1 MSIKSAFPNLQPSL
15 LLDFANVKKLD
26 PRITFSRASTG
37 RVYDGR
43 SVAKAE
49 ENLLV
54 RSEDFTVT
62 ASWAN
67 TGTTDTAN
75 TDVAPD
81 GTTTADTLTA
91 LNDSVSGNA
100 RIEQETPVVNGLPY
114 TFSVFVKNGTI
125 DYVQLFYPSSRFGAN
140 AYANFDLT
148 GSGALGTV
156 GASATATITAST
168 NGFFRISITATCTSS
183 GTGSS
188 LIQMIDS
195 PTAARAASITRT
207 GQTAILWGA
216 QLEQRSAVT
225 AYTATTTQPITNY
238 IPALQTAAAGQ
249 ARFDHNGAESLGLLI
264 EEQRTNLLTYSEEFN
279 DASWNKNNLTVS
291 ANIAVSPSGALTADQ
306 LVEDAADTNKHIRA
320 INTSLTSGT
329 AVTFSCYIKP
339 SNCDAIAF
347 REGLVSGDAVTYKF
361 STGTQTSQ
369 GTRFSGITATS
380 VGNGWFRLSAVFTP
394 TSNATH
400 QFRVHLLG
408 NNYDQSTNPSVSTYT
423 YTGNGYSGIFIW
435 GAQLEAGA
443 FPTSYIPTTS
453 ASVTRSAD
461 AASMTGANFSSW
473 YRADEGTMYAEF
485 VRATTS
491 TVARV
496 LQVDDGTSSN
506 RIYIGGGTTGTLVA
520 VVGGTSAAGI
530 TSNTIAANQNVKVA
544 GAYKVDNFA
553 VSTSGAAVGTD
564 TSGAIPVV
572 TTARIGVNESG
583 NPYLNGTIKKLSFYP
598 VRCTDAQLIALT
610 Q

>member
-1 MSIKSAFPNLQPSL
+1 MSIKNLFPNLFPSL
-15 LLDFANVKKLD
+15 LLDFANTKRLD
-26 PRITFSRASTG
+26 PRITFSRASTA
-37 RVYDGR
+37 RYYDGKT
-43 SVAKAE
+43 VAKAE
-49 ENLLV
+49 ENLV
-54 RSEDFTVT
+54 TYSQEFDNAAWSKTNSAVT
-62 ASWAN
+62 ANS
-67 TGTTDTAN
+67 TT
-75 TDVAPD
+75 APD
-81 GTTTADTLTA
+81 GTSTADTLDEQTA
-91 LNDSVSGNA
+91 TGVHQLGATVTLVASSSYVISCFFKDNTA
-100 RIEQETPVVNGLPY
+100 Q
-114 TFSVFVKNGTI
+114 
-125 DYVQLFYPSSRFGAN
+125 YVQLGLWGSASQ
-140 AYANFDLT
+140 YATVEFDLT
-148 GSGALGTV
+148 AGTAPNTFTAGTGWAVSSSSITSVGGSWYRCVAV
-156 GASATATITAST
+156 ITA
-168 NGFFRISITATCTSS
+168 GTAGGSVAGIALSDGTSAVS
-183 GTGSS
+183 NRGIRSYAGTSR
-188 LIQMIDS
+188 
-195 PTAARAASITRT
+195 TAFV
-207 GQTAILWGA
+207 WGA

-225 AYTATTTQPITNY
+225 AYSATTTQPITNY

-264 EEQRTNLLTYSEEFN
+264 EEQRTNSFERSEEFDN
-279 DASWNKNNLTVS
+279 AYWTKTGLTIGANVIVAPNGTLTGDKLIEDTGNSFHRVQTIVVTSANPHAISVYAKAAERGFMFLRDATNAVGVWFNLT
-291 ANIAVSPSGALTADQ
+291 N
-306 LVEDAADTNKHIRA
+306 
-320 INTSLTSGT
+320 GT
-329 AVTFSCYIKP
+329 V
-339 SNCDAIAF
+339 
-347 REGLVSGDAVTYKF
+347 
-361 STGTQTSQ
+361 GTQNA
-369 GTRFSGITATS
+369 GITGS
-380 VGNGWFRLSAVFTP
+380 IQFVGNGWYRCTALRTTLAASTTWAIGVA
-394 TSNATH
+394 NADAA
-400 QFRVHLLG
+400 G
-408 NNYDQSTNPSVSTYT
+408 S
-423 YTGNGYSGIFIW
+423 YTGDGYSGIYIW

-443 FPTSYIPTTS
+443 FATSYVPTTS

>member
-1 MSIKSAFPNLQPSL
+1 MSIKSLYSTVQPSL
-15 LLDFANVKKLD
+15 LLDFANTKRLD

-37 RVYDGR
+37 RFYDGVT
-43 SVAKAE
+43 VAKAE
-49 ENLLV
+49 ENLVLF
-54 RSEDFTVT
+54 SQGAFNNTTYFTKVSVT
-62 ASWAN
+62 VSDNA
-67 TGTTDTAN
+67 GT
-75 TDVAPD
+75 APD
-81 GTTTADTLTA
+81 GTSTSSLVTLSAANAAHQVFVATSGASRPTT
-91 LNDSVSGNA
+91 VSGQTYV
-100 RIEQETPVVNGLPY
+100 I
-114 TFSVFVKNGTI
+114 SVFAKEGTHSFI
-125 DYVQLFYPSSRFGAN
+125 QLIFGSVAFGGN
-140 AYANFDLT
+140 AWANFNLNT
-148 GSGALGTV
+148 GAAGTV
-156 GASATATITAST
+156 GADATASIVNIGGGWYRCIVVATATAAAPYSWETSFVENGTST
-168 NGFFRISITATCTSS
+168 RNQAWAALGTETVSI
-183 GTGSS
+183 
-188 LIQMIDS
+188 
-195 PTAARAASITRT
+195 
-207 GQTAILWGA
+207 WGA

-225 AYTATTTQPITNY
+225 AYSATTTQPITNY

-264 EEQRTNLLTYSEEFN
+264 EEQRTNSFERSEEFDN
-279 DASWNKNNLTVS
+279 AYWTKTGLTIGANVIVAPNGTLTGDKLIEDTGNSFHRVQTIVVTSANPHAISVYAKAAERGFMFLRDATNAVGVWFNLT
-291 ANIAVSPSGALTADQ
+291 N
-306 LVEDAADTNKHIRA
+306 
-320 INTSLTSGT
+320 GT
-329 AVTFSCYIKP
+329 V
-339 SNCDAIAF
+339 
-347 REGLVSGDAVTYKF
+347 
-361 STGTQTSQ
+361 GTQNA
-369 GTRFSGITATS
+369 GITGS
-380 VGNGWFRLSAVFTP
+380 IQFVGNGWYRCTALRTTLAASTTWAIGVA
-394 TSNATH
+394 NADAA
-400 QFRVHLLG
+400 G
-408 NNYDQSTNPSVSTYT
+408 S
-423 YTGNGYSGIFIW
+423 YTGDGYSGIYIW

-443 FPTSYIPTTS
+443 FATSYIPTTS